1 MTGTDNPYGDIGHD
15 GSLNGGRN
23 DGHDGGHNAGAAQNG
38 QAQNGQPQDQS
49 PYSANAQNQEYAEY
63 AEYAAQPHYAQNQ
76 QYAQYPQYAAGWDA
90 PQAGVAR
97 DAGFFS
103 ALFDFS
109 FRKYATPSI
118 VKIVYVLI
126 TVVMSVGVVVWALAA
141 LISAFAT
148 DAGFGIMALIVG
160 IPVVLVLFVLQ
171 LALFRML
178 LEAGL
183 ALVRAAQSLQNLEQ
197 RR

>member
-1 MTGTDNPYGDIGHD
+1 MTGTGNPYGEFGQNGHD
-15 GSLNGGRN
+15 GEFGQNGQNGQNSEFGQRGQN
-23 DGHDGGHNAGAAQNG
+23 SEFGQHGQNSQNSHDGGYG
-38 QAQNGQPQDQS
+38 QYPRQT
-49 PYSANAQNQEYAEY
+49 QE
-63 AEYAAQPHYAQNQ
+63 
-76 QYAQYPQYAAGWDA
+76 QYAQYATGWGG
-90 PQAGVAR
+90 QQSGMAR

-118 VKIVYVLI
+118 VKMVYILI
-126 TVVMSVGVVVWALAA
+126 TVVMTIGVAGWALTA
-141 LISAFAT
+141 LVSAFSY
-148 DAGFGIMALIVG
+148 DAGLGAMLLIVG
-160 IPVVLVLFVLQ
+160 IPIVLLVFCLQ

-197 RR
+197 RG